1 MAINKLVLDDLVEED
16 FSLIAIHC
24 SAEVYRIVFYLNKL
38 LGLSLKREP
47 QDVDYN
53 YPEGLAFYEL
63 YKFYN
68 QREGCNY
75 YVVSN
80 KYKIEGLHL
89 QSNGFLFEEETKR
102 VANLLPEYKNVDCF
116 LKIESSS
123 EDVNIKKLLS
133 EINQINQIVT
143 AYQIEVTQIKS
154 IENLIFS

>member
-1 MAINKLVLDDLVEED
+1 M
-16 FSLIAIHC
+16 
-24 SAEVYRIVFYLNKL
+24 
-38 LGLSLKREP
+38 
-47 QDVDYN
+47 
-53 YPEGLAFYEL
+53 
-63 YKFYN
+63 
-68 QREGCNY
+68 
-75 YVVSN
+75 
-80 KYKIEGLHL
+80 
-89 QSNGFLFEEETKR
+89 FEEETKR

>member
-1 MAINKLVLDDLVEED
+1 MNFLVDK
-16 FSLIAIHC
+16 ITII
-24 SAEVYRIVFYLNKL
+24 IV
-38 LGLSLKREP
+38 
-47 QDVDYN
+47 
-53 YPEGLAFYEL
+53 
-63 YKFYN
+63 
-68 QREGCNY
+68 
-75 YVVSN
+75 
-80 KYKIEGLHL
+80 
-89 QSNGFLFEEETKR
+89 LFEEETKR